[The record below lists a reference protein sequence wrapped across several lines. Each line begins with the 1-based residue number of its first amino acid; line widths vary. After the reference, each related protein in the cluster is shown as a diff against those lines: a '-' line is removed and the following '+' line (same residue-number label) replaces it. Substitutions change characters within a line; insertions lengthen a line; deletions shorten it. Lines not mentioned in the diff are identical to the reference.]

1 MLDAMISDG
10 LRTSEMLYPDN
21 GRFGADTGIPL
32 VSHYIL
38 PMLGADPDW
47 LFDELAAEVPRWPR
61 RPAAAQYQH
70 LFGYLAKTL
79 GRPVVVERSASSLH
93 LIPLLHAQFPAA
105 RFVHLY
111 RDGPDCALSMS
122 RHPAFRRE
130 ILAIGAVRAVKLPA
144 GSTLQQVND
153 ALPERFRGLICP
165 PYDARKLRS
174 FPIPVEVFGRD
185 RWSPMICAG
194 VAALGRL
201 PAASRTSLRYE
212 DLLADPAASLAR
224 VAGFIGIGAPGEW
237 LDLAGRTVDP
247 TRTGTAAVELEAGAL
262 ARLRAACEPGTRALA
277 GAAPSRLLLALV
289 VALQL
294 DEQLNAAVQQGQLSA
309 SAAQQ
314 QAEGIS
320 NAIAQFRVGQQVET
334 DGLLPQIVQQ
344 LTPELLTPGNAK
356 VARTDDAVSP
366 VDAAAKVAAGT
377 QVLVT
382 DGTADTNIPV
392 STISPLASALKGAG
406 TTGPELKVLTG
417 VNHLLH
423 EPGTA
428 DNDAVLAPS
437 VVAALRAWAQPF
449 AAAG

>member
-1 MLDAMISDG
+1 MRAAAAAALLCAG
-10 LRTSEMLYPDN
+10 
-21 GRFGADTGIPL
+21 
-32 VSHYIL
+32 
-38 PMLGADPDW
+38 
-47 LFDELAAEVPRWPR
+47 LAAC
-61 RPAAAQYQH
+61 
-70 LFGYLAKTL
+70 
-79 GRPVVVERSASSLH
+79 SS
-93 LIPLLHAQFPAA
+93 
-105 RFVHLY
+105 
-111 RDGPDCALSMS
+111 
-122 RHPAFRRE
+122 
-130 ILAIGAVRAVKLPA
+130 
-144 GSTLQQVND
+144 
-153 ALPERFRGLICP
+153 
-165 PYDARKLRS
+165 
-174 FPIPVEVFGRD
+174 
-185 RWSPMICAG
+185 
-194 VAALGRL
+194 
-201 PAASRTSLRYE
+201 
-212 DLLADPAASLAR
+212 
-224 VAGFIGIGAPGEW
+224 
-237 LDLAGRTVDP
+237 
-247 TRTGTAAVELEAGAL
+247 
-262 ARLRAACEPGTRALA
+262 A
-277 GAAPSRLLLALV
+277 GAAGGSGSGSESGSGSGSGSGAVAATSSDVSFAVDGTKTYGTLEVPAHRSGQHLAAALLLAGSGPTDRDGDQPSQNVTPQTLKLV
-289 VALQL
+289 AGVLAQQGIMTLRFDKYFTGQTGAGAFASDPGTVDLNAYIRQADAAYAFLRDQPAADRQHLLVVGHSEGGFYAMLVADTVSAHPAGLALLEPQDQRILSLVALQL

-320 NAIAQFRVGQQVET
+320 NAIAQFRAGQQVET

-344 LTPELLTPGNAK
+344 LTPELLTPGNTK

-377 QVLVT
+377 RVLVT